1 MTIQF
6 TRWSWASW
14 LLKGLGQRWLYH
26 TAHHRLFL
34 RGLGNSV
41 KSHLKIGYP
50 TSDGSSAHHHFTI
63 FFLPW
68 IPFWTKQ
75 KAKPPANRLAQSKNL
90 KRFAVQRRHTHT
102 HLDMYIYIQYPMVC
116 IYDYLCMCIVYRV
129 CGISYRYINKCWTS
143 NVFTVKRLKALMNLA
158 NLIATNQSTCR
169 AGSPDFSS
177 LLFGTKPI
185 SGRVWSLAG
194 PPRVCWD

>member
-102 HLDMYIYIQYPMVC
+102 HLDMYIYIYNIQWCVFMITYARVS
-116 IYDYLCMCIVYRV
+116 CIVYV
-129 CGISYRYINKCWTS
+129 GYHTDTS
-143 NVFTVKRLKALMNLA
+143 TNVGRPMCLQLKDWKLSWILPTSLQQIKALA
-158 NLIATNQSTCR
+158 GQVRQTFPPCCSGQSQS
-169 AGSPDFSS
+169 AVAFDP
-177 LLFGTKPI
+177 
-185 SGRVWSLAG
+185 
-194 PPRVCWD
+194 